1 MPKKQLTQSYIAQ
14 IKECRVPVQIV
25 WERRNSI
32 RSSIGKKAAILRM
45 PIGMTKQAEEVHMTR
60 FQDWLEDQ
68 LSKKQALR
76 QRFLFKEYRSGDQLK
91 VGKHQY
97 QLAVTYSSNK
107 NISGKLKDGQIAL
120 DIPFGLPDE
129 AIKKGTEHVLSRLV
143 AQDFKPEITQRM
155 LTLNRQ
161 HFQVPVTDVRLKY
174 NHSNWGS
181 CSASGIINLS
191 TRLLFAPDDVID
203 YVIIHELAHR
213 KQMNHSPRFWA
224 LVAKAMPDYKDK
236 EKWLRENSHLCQF

>member
-1 MPKKQLTQSYIAQ
+1 MPKKQLTESYVAQ
-14 IKECRVPVQIV
+14 IKECRVPIQII
-25 WERRNSI
+25 WEHRNGF
-32 RSSIGKKAAILRM
+32 RSSIGKKAAILRL
-45 PIGMTKQAEEVHMTR
+45 PLGITREEQKERIAR
-60 FQDWLEDQ
+60 FHDWIEYH
-68 LSKKQALR
+68 LSKKEALR
-76 QRFLFKEYRSGDQLK
+76 QRFIFKEYRSGDQLT
-91 VGKHQY
+91 VGKRQY

-107 NISGKLKDGQIAL
+107 NISGKLKAGQIAL

-129 AIKKGTEHVLSRLV
+129 VIKKGTEHVLSRLV
-143 AQDFKPEITQRM
+143 GMDFKPEITKRM
-155 LTLNRQ
+155 LDLNRQ
-161 HFQVPVTDVRLKY
+161 HFQVTVTDVRLKY

-191 TRLLFAPDDVID
+191 TRLLFAPDEVID

-224 LVAKAMPDYKDK
+224 LVARAMPDYKEK